1 MESSYVIEP
10 QIKKEPARLR
20 GFRDA
25 VWLNRSRLGAYPKLF
40 LIAYA
45 VSVAGWLLMGHGLTD
60 RKGKPIG
67 ADFVEFWSASNLTL
81 GRTPASAYKQS
92 SLWAAERAAVASK
105 TLAFTPFP
113 YPPPCLLM
121 IAPLASLPYLWSLA
135 VWSAVGLLLY
145 LWVLRRI
152 THDATDSV
160 WLTLAFPGAVI
171 NLMNGQNGFITLAL
185 LGSGVLYLE
194 QSPILAGVLFGISS
208 YKPQF
213 VTLVPL
219 FLIVTRRWRTLAV
232 FGLSVVLLYGASLV
246 AFGGR
251 TWTAFLSSLT
261 YTQTVVLEQGGT
273 GWAKTQSIF
282 GAARMSGLGI
292 EGSYLLHGLVA
303 VAAVAVASWI
313 WRHTDNIALQGS
325 ALITA
330 ALLFT
335 PHLMPYDLVQLS
347 LPIAWLAVDGLR
359 SDFLPWDKN
368 LLALSW
374 VYPLLTVQVAQY
386 GVALGWAVPLMLLL
400 LALRR
405 VRYEGAILSPARPA
419 PTPARPFNPVLE
431 R

>member
-1 MESSYVIEP
+1 
-10 QIKKEPARLR
+10 
-20 GFRDA
+20 
-25 VWLNRSRLGAYPKLF
+25 
-40 LIAYA
+40 
-45 VSVAGWLLMGHGLTD
+45 
-60 RKGKPIG
+60 
-67 ADFVEFWSASNLTL
+67 
-81 GRTPASAYKQS
+81 
-92 SLWAAERAAVASK
+92 
-105 TLAFTPFP
+105 
-113 YPPPCLLM
+113 
-121 IAPLASLPYLWSLA
+121 
-135 VWSAVGLLLY
+135 
-145 LWVLRRI
+145 
-152 THDATDSV
+152 
-160 WLTLAFPGAVI
+160 
-171 NLMNGQNGFITLAL
+171 
-185 LGSGVLYLE
+185 
-194 QSPILAGVLFGISS
+194 
-208 YKPQF
+208 
-213 VTLVPL
+213 
-219 FLIVTRRWRTLAV
+219 
-232 FGLSVVLLYGASLV
+232 
-246 AFGGR
+246 
-251 TWTAFLSSLT
+251 
-261 YTQTVVLEQGGT
+261 
-273 GWAKTQSIF
+273 
-282 GAARMSGLGI
+282 MSGLGI
-292 EGSYLLHGLVA
+292 ESSYLLHGLVA